1 MVLVW
6 TVTVKGM
13 VMQDGDDDS
22 DGAMDGDDSGEEAKT
37 IGKAGNGARWWKL
50 AMMAVMKRADGDD
63 DVRR

>member
-1 MVLVW
+1 
-6 TVTVKGM
+6 
-13 VMQDGDDDS
+13 MQDGDDDS